1 MPTTDIVILIVI
13 AIPAIAGAF
22 YGFLNIIF
30 SLLAWSL
37 ALGAAVKLVPYF
49 TPMLENYVETPL
61 LRVVLAFA
69 GLFLVGLM
77 ILSGLGFFIV
87 KLLGRTGL
95 TATDRILGLFF
106 GMGLGGLIITII
118 VFLAGFTAYPGENW
132 WQESKL
138 VVPFQ
143 QISIWAQVFLPENIA
158 EYHDY
163 KFQTGPEV

>member
-1 MPTTDIVILIVI
+1 MPTIDIVILIVI
-13 AIPAIAGAF
+13 AIPAIVGAF

-49 TPMLENYVETPL
+49 TPMLENYVETPV
-61 LRVVLAFA
+61 LRVALAFA
-69 GLFLVGLM
+69 GLFIVGLM
-77 ILSGLGFFIV
+77 ILSGLSFFIV

-106 GMGLGGLIITII
+106 GMGLGGLIVTIV
-118 VFLAGFTAYPGENW
+118 VFLAGFTAYPGENG

-143 QISIWAQVFLPENIA
+143 QISIWAQDFLPENIA

-163 KFQTGPEV
+163 EFQTVPEV